1 MKGCGHPWERGEVKC
16 GKWRNFK
23 TWIDVHIAP
32 RMNFKN
38 ILCNERNKKQ

>member
-1 MKGCGHPWERGEVKC
+1 MKGCGYFWERGEVKC

-23 TWIDVHIAP
+23 IWIDVYIVL

-38 ILCNERNKKQ
+38 ILCNERNKK